1 MSAAPKQTWTVED
14 YLAFE
19 RASDRRHE
27 YLNGELYL
35 MAGAGAN
42 HNLIAVN
49 VLASLHVQLRQRP
62 CVIYPSDMRVKV
74 SYTGLY
80 TYPDV
85 SVVCGAPQFEDD
97 QHDTLLNPILIVE
110 ILSPST
116 ESYDRGRK
124 FQHYR
129 TLASLQEY
137 VLISQD
143 VHRIERYVRQ
153 DNDQWLLSD
162 VTQVDAAL
170 ELSSISCTLSLAD
183 VYEKITFESG

>member
-62 CVIYPSDMRVKV
+62 RVIYPSDMRVKV